1 VLAPPFCAE
10 VIFLK
15 FNNVFARNIIILLF
29 IIKLMLFYTAVDIN
43 IFTSISFVMTISIF
57 LGAMYIY
64 TDNEGKKK
72 ILGFGLVYT
81 VFSVIMFIDVIYYN
95 YFNQLV
101 SVTQI
106 MQIKNISGSEESV
119 KAAVPIL
126 SIFIL
131 ADIPLVWYL
140 TKKAKGFYSKKSI
153 SRRSKYTILSVM
165 MIFIIIISTNP
176 FHWPGISKV
185 NSTEVVTTHV
195 KDLIDNTIGKALY
208 NSKSLDEIMEKESI
222 PDEVM
227 ESIVDNLTNSALPE
241 PAQYKSIGEGKNL
254 IVIQMESI
262 QNFVIGKTY
271 NGQEITPNLNEL
283 IGGDTLYF
291 DHYYTNMGK
300 GNTADAEFSTITG
313 LYPVIEG
320 ASYDMY
326 PRNDYIGLPLLLRNR
341 GYHTSSAIGM
351 SKDFYNRDTAYGYQG
366 YDFFYSSD
374 TFIMDELSGMGLT
387 DKSMFSQMADNLEK
401 EIMPFYSFILT
412 LTNHYP
418 YKLEDSLISLEL
430 EEEDQDTQFGNYLQA
445 VHYTDEAI
453 GEFID
458 QLKEKGLYED
468 SVIVL
473 YGDHH
478 GLNCI
483 DVENYESVS
492 EFLGY
497 PYDYDTMLNVPL
509 IVNIPGAGVHET
521 ITTVGGQVDFL
532 PTIANIMNLD
542 LSESVILGQDII
554 NAEEG
559 FVATVAY
566 MLQGS
571 FIKDDVL
578 YEIGRDGAF
587 ESGRAIDLNT
597 KDEISINGLNEYSQ
611 KASAVIELSK
621 YLLEHNETIYNNLT
635 KSSIAELEKNK

>member
-1 VLAPPFCAE
+1 
-10 VIFLK
+10 
-15 FNNVFARNIIILLF
+15 
-29 IIKLMLFYTAVDIN
+29 MLYYTAVDVN
-43 IFTSISFVMTISIF
+43 IFTSIPFVLTILIF

-64 TDNEGKKK
+64 THNAGKRK

-81 VFSVIMFIDVIYYN
+81 IFSVIMFIDVIYYN

-106 MQIKNISGSEESV
+106 LQIKNISGSEESV

-131 ADIPLVWYL
+131 ADIPLIWYL
-140 TKKAKGFYSKKSI
+140 IKKTKGFYDKKPI
-153 SRRSKYTILSVM
+153 SRRRKYAILSVM
-165 MIFIIIISTNP
+165 MIFIMIVSTNP
-176 FHWPGISKV
+176 FHWPSISKV

-195 KDLIDNTIGKALY
+195 KDLIDNTVGKVLY
-208 NSKSLDEIMEKESI
+208 NTQSFNEIMEKENI
-222 PDEVM
+222 PEEVI
-227 ESIVDNLTNSALPE
+227 ESVVNNLIESASLE
-241 PAQYKSIGEGKNL
+241 SVKYSSIGEGKNL
-254 IVIQMESI
+254 IVIQMESL
-262 QNFVIGKTY
+262 QNFVIGQSY

-326 PRNDYIGLPLLLRNR
+326 FENEYIGLPRLLKDS
-341 GYHTSSAIGM
+341 GYYTSSAIGM
-351 SKDFYNRDTAYGYQG
+351 SKEFYNRDSAYEYQG
-366 YDFFYSSD
+366 YDYFYSSD
-374 TFIMDELSGMGLT
+374 TFTMDEISGMGLS
-387 DKSMFSQMADNLEK
+387 DKSMFTQMADNLEK
-401 EIMPFYSFILT
+401 EDTPFYSFILT
-412 LTNHYP
+412 LTSHYP
-418 YKLEDSLISLEL
+418 YVLDDSLISLEL
-430 EEEDQDTQFGNYLQA
+430 KEEDADTQFGNYLQA

-453 GEFID
+453 GEFIE

-468 SVIVL
+468 SIIVL

-478 GLNCI
+478 GLNCT
-483 DVENYESVS
+483 DEDNNERMSD
-492 EFLGY
+492 FLGY
-497 PYDYDTMLNVPL
+497 VYDYDTMLNVPL
-509 IVNIPGAGVHET
+509 IINIPGTEVHET

-542 LSESVILGQDII
+542 LSESVILGQDIV

-559 FVATVAY
+559 FAATVAY

-571 FIKDDVL
+571 FIKDGVL
-578 YEIGRDGAF
+578 YEIGRDGTF

-597 KDEISINGLNEYSQ
+597 KEEISIQGLKEYSQ
-611 KASAVIELSK
+611 KASAVIEFSK
-621 YLLEHNETIYNNLT
+621 YLLEHNETVYSNLSE
-635 KSSIAELEKNK
+635 SSLAELENNE

>member
-1 VLAPPFCAE
+1 MKL
-10 VIFLK
+10 
-15 FNNVFARNIIILLF
+15 NNTIVRNIIILLF
-29 IIKLMLFYTAVDIN
+29 AIKLMIYYTAVDVN
-43 IFTSISFVMTISIF
+43 IFTSIPFVLTILIF

-64 TDNEGKKK
+64 THNEGKRK
-72 ILGFGLVYT
+72 ILGFGLVYMI
-81 VFSVIMFIDVIYYN
+81 FSVIMFIDVIYYN

-106 MQIKNISGSEESV
+106 LQIKNISGSEESV

-131 ADIPLVWYL
+131 ADIPLIWYL
-140 TKKAKGFYSKKSI
+140 IKKTKGFYDKKPI
-153 SRRSKYTILSVM
+153 SRRRKYAILSVM
-165 MIFIIIISTNP
+165 MIFIMIVSTNP
-176 FHWPGISKV
+176 FHWPSISKV

-195 KDLIDNTIGKALY
+195 KDLIDNTVGKVLY
-208 NSKSLDEIMEKESI
+208 NTQSFNEIMEKENI
-222 PDEVM
+222 PEEVI
-227 ESIVDNLTNSALPE
+227 ESVVNNLIESASLE
-241 PAQYKSIGEGKNL
+241 SVKYSSIGEGKNL
-254 IVIQMESI
+254 IVIQMESL
-262 QNFVIGKTY
+262 QNFVIGQSY

-326 PRNDYIGLPLLLRNR
+326 FENEYIGLPRLLKDS
-341 GYHTSSAIGM
+341 GYYTSSAIGM
-351 SKDFYNRDTAYGYQG
+351 SKEFYNRDSAYEYQG
-366 YDFFYSSD
+366 YDYFYSSD
-374 TFIMDELSGMGLT
+374 TFTMDEISGMGLS
-387 DKSMFSQMADNLEK
+387 DRSMFTQMADNLEK
-401 EIMPFYSFILT
+401 EDTPFYSFILT
-412 LTNHYP
+412 LTSHYP
-418 YKLEDSLISLEL
+418 YVLDDSLISLEL
-430 EEEDQDTQFGNYLQA
+430 KEEDADTQFGNYLQA

-453 GEFID
+453 GEFIE

-468 SVIVL
+468 SIIVL

-478 GLNCI
+478 GLNCT
-483 DVENYESVS
+483 DEDNNERMSD
-492 EFLGY
+492 FLGY
-497 PYDYDTMLNVPL
+497 VYDYDTMLNVPL
-509 IVNIPGAGVHET
+509 IINIPGTEVHET

-542 LSESVILGQDII
+542 LSESVILGQDIV

-559 FVATVAY
+559 FAATVAY

-571 FIKDDVL
+571 FIKDGVL
-578 YEIGRDGAF
+578 YEIGRDGTF

-597 KDEISINGLNEYSQ
+597 KEEISIQGLKEYSQ
-611 KASAVIELSK
+611 KASAVIEFSK
-621 YLLEHNETIYNNLT
+621 YLLEHNETVYSNLSE
-635 KSSIAELEKNK
+635 SSLAELENNE

>member
-1 VLAPPFCAE
+1 MKL
-10 VIFLK
+10 
-15 FNNVFARNIIILLF
+15 NNTIVRNIIILLF
-29 IIKLMLFYTAVDIN
+29 AIKLMLYYTAVDVN
-43 IFTSISFVMTISIF
+43 IFTSIPFVLTILIF

-64 TDNEGKKK
+64 THNAGKRK

-81 VFSVIMFIDVIYYN
+81 IFSVIMFIDVIYYN

-106 MQIKNISGSEESV
+106 LQIKNISGSEESV

-131 ADIPLVWYL
+131 ADIPLIWYL
-140 TKKAKGFYSKKSI
+140 IKKTKGFYDKKPI
-153 SRRSKYTILSVM
+153 SRRRKYAILSVM
-165 MIFIIIISTNP
+165 MIFIMIVSTNP
-176 FHWPGISKV
+176 FHWPSISKV

-195 KDLIDNTIGKALY
+195 KDLIDNTVGKVLY
-208 NSKSLDEIMEKESI
+208 NTQSFNEIMEKENI
-222 PDEVM
+222 PEEVI
-227 ESIVDNLTNSALPE
+227 ESVVNNLIESASLE
-241 PAQYKSIGEGKNL
+241 SVKYSSIGEGKNL
-254 IVIQMESI
+254 IVIQMESL
-262 QNFVIGKTY
+262 QNFVIGQSY

-326 PRNDYIGLPLLLRNR
+326 FENEYIGLPRLLKDS
-341 GYHTSSAIGM
+341 GYYTSSAIGM
-351 SKDFYNRDTAYGYQG
+351 SKEFYNRDSAYEYQG
-366 YDFFYSSD
+366 YDYFYSSD
-374 TFIMDELSGMGLT
+374 TFTMDEISGMGLS
-387 DKSMFSQMADNLEK
+387 DKSMFTQMADNLEK
-401 EIMPFYSFILT
+401 EDTPFYSFILT
-412 LTNHYP
+412 LTSHYP
-418 YKLEDSLISLEL
+418 YVLDDSLISLEL
-430 EEEDQDTQFGNYLQA
+430 KEEDADTQFGNYLQA

-453 GEFID
+453 GEFIE

-468 SVIVL
+468 SIIVL

-478 GLNCI
+478 GLNCT
-483 DVENYESVS
+483 DEDNNERMSD
-492 EFLGY
+492 FLGY
-497 PYDYDTMLNVPL
+497 VYDYDTMLNVPL
-509 IVNIPGAGVHET
+509 IINIPGTEVHET

-542 LSESVILGQDII
+542 LSESVILGQDIV

-559 FVATVAY
+559 FAATVAY

-571 FIKDDVL
+571 FIKDGVL
-578 YEIGRDGAF
+578 YEIGRDGTF

-597 KDEISINGLNEYSQ
+597 KEEISIQGLKEYSQ
-611 KASAVIELSK
+611 KASAVIEFSK
-621 YLLEHNETIYNNLT
+621 YLLEHNETVYSNLSE
-635 KSSIAELEKNK
+635 SSLAELENNE

>member
-1 VLAPPFCAE
+1 
-10 VIFLK
+10 
-15 FNNVFARNIIILLF
+15 
-29 IIKLMLFYTAVDIN
+29 MLYYTAVDVN
-43 IFTSISFVMTISIF
+43 IFTSIPFVLTILIF

-64 TDNEGKKK
+64 THNAGKRKP
-72 ILGFGLVYT
+72 LGFGLVYMI
-81 VFSVIMFIDVIYYN
+81 FSVIMFIDVIYYN

-106 MQIKNISGSEESV
+106 LQIKNISGSEESV

-131 ADIPLVWYL
+131 ADIPLIWYL
-140 TKKAKGFYSKKSI
+140 IKKTKGFYDKKPI
-153 SRRSKYTILSVM
+153 SRRRKYAILSVM
-165 MIFIIIISTNP
+165 MIFIMIVSTNP
-176 FHWPGISKV
+176 FHWPSISKV

-195 KDLIDNTIGKALY
+195 KDLIDNTVGKVLY
-208 NSKSLDEIMEKESI
+208 NTQSFNEIMEKENI
-222 PDEVM
+222 PEEVI
-227 ESIVDNLTNSALPE
+227 ESVVNNLIESASLE
-241 PAQYKSIGEGKNL
+241 SVKYSSIGEGKNL
-254 IVIQMESI
+254 IVIQMESL
-262 QNFVIGKTY
+262 QNFVIGQSY

-326 PRNDYIGLPLLLRNR
+326 FENEYIGLPRLLKDS
-341 GYHTSSAIGM
+341 GYYTSSAIGM
-351 SKDFYNRDTAYGYQG
+351 SKEFYNRDSAYEYQG
-366 YDFFYSSD
+366 YDYFYSSD
-374 TFIMDELSGMGLT
+374 TFTMDEISGMGLS
-387 DKSMFSQMADNLEK
+387 DRSMFTQMADNLEK
-401 EIMPFYSFILT
+401 EDTPFYSFILT
-412 LTNHYP
+412 LTSHYP
-418 YKLEDSLISLEL
+418 YVLDDSLISLEL
-430 EEEDQDTQFGNYLQA
+430 KEEDADTQFGNYLQA

-453 GEFID
+453 GEFIE

-468 SVIVL
+468 SIIVL

-478 GLNCI
+478 GLNCT
-483 DVENYESVS
+483 DEDNNERMSD
-492 EFLGY
+492 FLGCT
-497 PYDYDTMLNVPL
+497 YDYDTMLNVPL
-509 IVNIPGAGVHET
+509 IINIPGTEVHET

-542 LSESVILGQDII
+542 LSESVILGQDIV

-559 FVATVAY
+559 FAATVAY

-571 FIKDDVL
+571 FIKDGVL
-578 YEIGRDGAF
+578 YEIGRDGTF

-597 KDEISINGLNEYSQ
+597 KEEISIQGLKEYSQ
-611 KASAVIELSK
+611 KASAVIEFSK
-621 YLLEHNETIYNNLT
+621 YLLEHNETVYSNLSE
-635 KSSIAELEKNK
+635 SSLAELENNE